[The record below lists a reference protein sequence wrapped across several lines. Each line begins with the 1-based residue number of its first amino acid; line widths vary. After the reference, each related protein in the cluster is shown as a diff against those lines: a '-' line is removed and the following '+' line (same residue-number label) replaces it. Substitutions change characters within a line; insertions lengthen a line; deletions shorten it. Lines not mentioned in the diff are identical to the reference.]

1 MGFSATR
8 FITDHW
14 LVNLDAAISKLKGSA
29 DISPITE
36 DSTQRTLALSVAYH
50 W

>member
-1 MGFSATR
+1 MIVEPG
-8 FITDHW
+8 D
-14 LVNLDAAISKLKGSA
+14 LVGIGCA